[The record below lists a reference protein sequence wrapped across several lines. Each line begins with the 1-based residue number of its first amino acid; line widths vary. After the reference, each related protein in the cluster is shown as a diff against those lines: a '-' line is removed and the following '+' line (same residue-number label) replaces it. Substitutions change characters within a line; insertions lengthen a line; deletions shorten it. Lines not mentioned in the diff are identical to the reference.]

1 MPEYEKVP
9 SKAELTEQMYGIAIK
24 KDCLEG
30 LTLNDLCHRYKV
42 SRFIMKIVLES
53 LGLTVKP
60 SRPGQA
66 RRKWLDKHKPK
77 ERGD

>member
-1 MPEYEKVP
+1 MSDYEKVP
-9 SKAELTEQMYGIAIK
+9 LKADLVEQAYGLAIK

-60 SRPGQA
+60 ARPGEA
-66 RRKWLDKHKPK
+66 RRKWLDKHNPR
-77 ERGD
+77 ERNS